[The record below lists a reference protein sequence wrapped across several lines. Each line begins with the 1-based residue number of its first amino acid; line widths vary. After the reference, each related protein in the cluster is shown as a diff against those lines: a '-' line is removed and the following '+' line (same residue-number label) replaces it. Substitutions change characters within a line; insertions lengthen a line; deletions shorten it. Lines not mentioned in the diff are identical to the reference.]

1 MERVLNTKQV
11 IEETVKVLC
20 GIELPVCMA
29 QAISA
34 IQGGVHNLQ
43 MVLAMMAEEE
53 KARKGADDGNAN
65 AE

>member
-20 GIELPVCMA
+20 GIELPVCME

-34 IQGGVHNLQ
+34 IQGGIHNLNI
-43 MVLAMMAEEE
+43 VLVMLAEEE
-53 KARKGADDGNAN
+53 KAQKGAEDGNAD

>member
-11 IEETVKVLC
+11 IEETIKVLG

-29 QAISA
+29 RAISA
-34 IQGGVHNLQ
+34 IQGGVRNLQ

-53 KARKGADDGNAN
+53 KARKGAEDGNAN

>member
-1 MERVLNTKQV
+1 MERVLSTKQV
-11 IEETVKVLC
+11 IEETVKVLG

-53 KARKGADDGNAN
+53 KARKGAEDGNAD
-65 AE
+65 AK